1 MTQKTQAE
9 RHDWRAQ
16 EMLLLQQV
24 IQNLGKDEGA
34 HHTALKIMLQLMSEF
49 FGLNQGRIVL
59 QHTDDENA
67 SIYYS
72 YGLSPAQIERGVY
85 APHEGITGRC
95 WHILI

>member
-49 FGLNQGRIVL
+49 FGLN
-59 QHTDDENA
+59 
-67 SIYYS
+67 
-72 YGLSPAQIERGVY
+72 
-85 APHEGITGRC
+85 
-95 WHILI
+95 ILLVS